1 MAVIPASTLFMR
13 IKILI
18 LLLGFYFVDAIVH
31 HPIFLFLVDDRPKI
45 ITYWN
50 VSPSIIHIDIIA
62 DKPILSK
69 TKISYESINIFFFPK
84 DFTLIHT
91 ISMKHYKTKTI

>member
-1 MAVIPASTLFMR
+1 MK

-18 LLLGFYFVDAIVH
+18 LLLGFYFLDAVVH
-31 HPIFLFLVDDRPKI
+31 HPVFLFLVDDRPKI

-50 VSPSIIHIDIIA
+50 ISPSIIHIDIIA
-62 DKPILSK
+62 DEPILSK

-84 DFTLIHT
+84 DLTLIHT
-91 ISMKHYKTKTI
+91 ISMTNYKTEEI